1 MARVRWISRLVGLEE
16 AGLLLDG
23 VGLHNNVM
31 LDQFRLLTG
40 LKRFDKVEIRD
51 RRLHFVA
58 TRNGSVSMVGYTCFQ
73 KSNM

>member
-1 MARVRWISRLVGLEE
+1 MARVHWISRLVGLEE

-40 LKRFDKVEIRD
+40 LRRFVKVKG
-51 RRLHFVA
+51 LW
-58 TRNGSVSMVGYTCFQ
+58 
-73 KSNM
+73 